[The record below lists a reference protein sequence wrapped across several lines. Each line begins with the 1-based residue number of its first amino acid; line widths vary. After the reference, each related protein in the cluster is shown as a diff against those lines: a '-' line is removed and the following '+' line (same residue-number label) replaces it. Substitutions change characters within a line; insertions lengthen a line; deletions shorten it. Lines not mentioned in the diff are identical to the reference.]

1 MSDID
6 VYIHILGKVKT
17 HTCVRAD
24 THNILYMHVCLQ
36 SCIPINMETY
46 PQKQLLY
53 CLIFVHMHVSFQA
66 KEVNAPKGEEQ
77 VFFMTQLPAGTTLV
91 EHEAR
96 FVLGSTAVLRNSRE
110 IKICLN
116 AELPTH

>member
-53 CLIFVHMHVSFQA
+53 CLILYSMHVSFQA
-66 KEVNAPKGEEQ
+66 KQVDVPKGEEQ
-77 VFFMTQLPAGTTLV
+77 VFFMTQQGQ
-91 EHEAR
+91 H
-96 FVLGSTAVLRNSRE
+96 
-110 IKICLN
+110 
-116 AELPTH
+116 